1 MEYRMAE
8 HFSDEFLA
16 QQREKLEHERLSL
29 GGQMREI
36 DAELVRLGQ
45 SQSDEGAGVGNHM
58 ADEGNDAQE
67 QDNDFG
73 IRANIEAVLTEVD
86 HALTKFDLGTYG
98 ICEDT
103 HVPIAEARLEALPY
117 ARYTVAAQEK
127 REKSGAF
134 RAIPSI
140 R

>member
-1 MEYRMAE
+1 MADGQA
-8 HFSDEFLA
+8 FSDDFLA
-16 QQREKLEHERLSL
+16 AQRAKLMEERERFAE
-29 GGQMREI
+29 QVRDI
-36 DAELVRLGQ
+36 DADIVRLGQ
-45 SQSDEGAGVGNHM
+45 DQKDEGSGVGNHM
-58 ADEGNDAQE
+58 ADEGSDAQE

-73 IRANIEAVLTEVD
+73 IRANIEAVLAEVD

-103 HVPIAEARLEALPY
+103 GVPIAEARLERLPY

-127 REKSGAF
+127 REKAGTL